1 MVMQRR
7 PERPVPVVFTGSRRE
22 LIGLLLRGYLLLI
35 PTIGLY
41 RFWLTSWTRR
51 FYWSNTVID
60 GDALEYTGQAS
71 QLLVGFLMALAVFIP
86 LYGLFFYLST
96 QSTEAAVIGYSL
108 VAVCIWFLIGYAIY
122 RARDFRLSRTLWRGI
137 RCDQTGNA
145 WAYALRRFGWSL
157 LMVATAGL
165 AYPFMAVSLWR
176 YRYAHSWFGTRRFG
190 FTGSWRLLAAQY
202 YITYV
207 IGLIIGAIGLGIGAA
222 MGAFPTTGVANPW
235 AFIPLGIAALL
246 IGILMLRYQ
255 ARELSRM
262 FSCVRLGSAALT
274 VSVRARS
281 LLHQYVRYSLALIV
295 AATVLAMGGF
305 VVLSAVAPEAFA
317 NGSFDLQLFLAHMQ
331 GSLETLLAIVAGYLL
346 ILGGLNLTRELFL
359 SLAFWKLVANGARIT
374 DIDSL
379 DTVGARAED
388 TSLGGEGLADALNVG
403 AY

>member
-1 MVMQRR
+1 MVMQRG

-22 LIGLLLRGYLLLI
+22 LVGLLLRAYLLLI

-41 RFWLTSWTRR
+41 RFWLTTWTRR

-71 QLLVGFLMALAVFIP
+71 QLLVGFLMALAVFLP
-86 LYGLFFYLST
+86 LYGVFFYLST

-108 VAVCIWFLIGYAIY
+108 VGVGVWFLIGYAVY

-207 IGLIIGAIGLGIGAA
+207 IAVIIGAIGLGIGAA
-222 MGAFPTTGVANPW
+222 MGAFPATGLANP
-235 AFIPLGIAALL
+235 LGYIAPAIAALL
-246 IGILMLRYQ
+246 IGMLMLRYQ

-274 VSVRARS
+274 VTVRARS
-281 LLHQYVRYSLALIV
+281 LLHQYLRYGLALIV
-295 AATVLAMGGF
+295 AATVLAIGGF
-305 VVLSAVAPEAFA
+305 VVLSAAAPEAFA
-317 NGSFDLQLFLAHMQ
+317 NGNFDLQLFLAHMQ
-331 GSLETLLAIVAGYLL
+331 GSFDTLLAIVLGYLL

-359 SLAFWKLVANGARIT
+359 SLGFWKLVANGARIT

-379 DTVGARAED
+379 DTVGARPED
-388 TSLGGEGLADALNVG
+388 KALGGEGLADALNVG